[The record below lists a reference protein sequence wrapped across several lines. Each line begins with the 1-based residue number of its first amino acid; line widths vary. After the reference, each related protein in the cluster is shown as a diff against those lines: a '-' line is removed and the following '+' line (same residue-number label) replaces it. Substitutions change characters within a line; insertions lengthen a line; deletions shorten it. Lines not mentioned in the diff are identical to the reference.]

1 MEELKSAIPKTLIL
15 SISQSNPHNLPNT
28 CSSLHD
34 FFNQL
39 PQFHQMVEDLAH
51 METSLFLKT
60 KKSALEF
67 KLKGN
72 NCFSNGDNS
81 NALRFYTQALR
92 AAPRDADDKGRSLVA
107 TLYVNRAAVL
117 QKMGLLVECLHD
129 CKRALAISR
138 SYSKAWFRRGKANIS
153 MGNYD
158 DAVCDLKVSL
168 CTEQSLSG
176 KRQIEGELKLILDH
190 HNGKDFPPDVAK
202 RNESDI
208 HDQPQQIQLQC
219 VSTEMKGR
227 GMVSLTDVPQAT
239 LLHTEEP
246 YAAVVSKHCRE
257 THCHFCFNELPAD
270 IVPCHSC
277 SLAMY
282 CSQLCQIHA
291 IGKHLQYTK
300 NHELGV
306 DLSSDLEKYVES
318 VTKASV
324 DGGLVEQIGEHKHEC
339 GVNWPAALPT
349 EIVLAGR
356 VIMKSIAQHRCFDK
370 SSPIVNLELCH
381 NYVQLSA
388 EAKLELHI
396 SSIIL
401 LHCLHHRYSSDVP
414 LNGETIS
421 QCALLLSQINV
432 NSMAIVRMRSS
443 DSISPL
449 SSAGNHTTN
458 TVEQVR
464 VGQAIYLAGS
474 LFNHS
479 CQPNIHTYFLSRT
492 LYIRTTDFVVA
503 GHPLELS
510 YGPQVGQ
517 WSCKERQSAL
527 KEQYAFVCSCTSC
540 SQLNLSDLVINSF
553 RCLDPNCSGVVLDSS
568 VVNYEKQK
576 VNPFRCGLPLQVDKL
591 EHDEVKRVASLLC
604 TETGSAHQ
612 IEPGFCL
619 SCGAYRNL
627 EASNAAIERAE
638 ICIRRWEDSLDS
650 GKVPSNMLSN
660 ALRSLDVLKSTL
672 HPYNKK
678 VAEAEDYLAQAF
690 CAIGELQ
697 RACHHCQSSIKVNL
711 TMLYTDRTRQAIV
724 RFCGFLLKILEKLY
738 GKDNIVIGNELV
750 KLASIQLSFGDPAVE
765 QTINMINSIFSQHYG
780 SHVSIMFPH
789 LKFLKRSL

>member
-1 MEELKSAIPKTLIL
+1 MEKLKSAIPQTLNL
-15 SISQSNPHNLPNT
+15 SISQSNPHTLPTT
-28 CSSLHD
+28 CSALYD
-34 FFNQL
+34 FLNQL
-39 PQFHQMVEDLAH
+39 PQFHQMLEDLAH

-81 NALRFYTQALR
+81 NAMRFYTQALR
-92 AAPRDADDKGRSLVA
+92 AAPRDADDMGKNLVA

-117 QKMGLLVECLHD
+117 QKMGLAVECLQD
-129 CKRALAISR
+129 CNRALAISR
-138 SYSKAWFRRGKANIS
+138 SYSKAWYRRGKANIS

-158 DAVCDLKVSL
+158 DAVCDLKVAL
-168 CTEQSLSG
+168 CMEQSLSG
-176 KRQIEGELKLILDH
+176 KRQIEGELKLISDH
-190 HNGKDFPPDVAK
+190 DNGKNFPPDVAK
-202 RNESDI
+202 YKESDI

-227 GMVSLTDVPQAT
+227 GMVPLTDVPQAT
-239 LLHTEEP
+239 LFHTEEP
-246 YAAVVSKHCRE
+246 YAAIVSKHCRE

-270 IVPCHSC
+270 IVPCPSC
-277 SLAMY
+277 SLGLY
-282 CSQLCQIHA
+282 CSHLCQIHA
-291 IGKHLQYTK
+291 IGKHLQCNVK
-300 NHELGV
+300 NQEFGV
-306 DLSSDLEKYVES
+306 DLASYLEKYVES
-318 VTKASV
+318 VTNTSIAGV
-324 DGGLVEQIGEHKHEC
+324 HVEQIGEHKHEC

-356 VIMKSIAQHRCFDK
+356 VIAKSIAQLRCVGE

-381 NYVQLSA
+381 NYVQLGP
-388 EAKLELHI
+388 EGKLELHI

-401 LHCLHHRYSSDVP
+401 LQCLHHSYGSDVP

-421 QCALLLSQINV
+421 HCVLLLSQIKV
-432 NSMAIVRMRSS
+432 NSMAIVKMRSS
-443 DSISPL
+443 DSVGPL

-492 LYIRTTDFVVA
+492 LCIRAIDFVVA

-510 YGPQVGQ
+510 YGPQVGL
-517 WSCKERQSAL
+517 WSCKERQSSL

-540 SQLNLSDLVINSF
+540 SRLNLSDLVINSF
-553 RCLDPNCSGVVLDSS
+553 RCVNSNCSGVVLDSS

-576 VNPFRCGLPLQVDKL
+576 VNPFSCGLPLQVGKL
-591 EHDEVKRVASLLC
+591 KHDEVKRVASLLC

-627 EASNAAIERAE
+627 ETSNAAIKEAE
-638 ICIRRWEDSLDS
+638 ICVRRWEDSLDS
-650 GKVPSNMLSN
+650 AEVPSNIVSK
-660 ALRSLDVLKSTL
+660 ALGSLDLLKSTL

-678 VAEAEDYLAQAF
+678 LAKVEDYLAQAF
-690 CAIGELQ
+690 CSIGELQ
-697 RACHHCQSSIKVNL
+697 RAGHYCQSSI
-711 TMLYTDRTRQAIV
+711 
-724 RFCGFLLKILEKLY
+724 KILEKLY
-738 GKDNIVIGNELV
+738 GDDNIVIGNELV
-750 KLASIQLSFGDPAVE
+750 KLASIQLCLGDPVVE
-765 QTINMINSIFSQHYG
+765 QTINRINSIFSRHYG
-780 SHVSIMFPH
+780 SHVSILFPH
-789 LKFLKRSL
+789 LQFLKRRL